1 MEEKKIWS
9 KVLRNHM
16 LDYNIVSKYGH
27 VHVEGKDE
35 IKFKQTYNF
44 VWKFSSKYHFSLISL
59 CQTAFGIS

>member
-44 VWKFSSKYHFSLISL
+44 VWKFSSK
-59 CQTAFGIS
+59 